1 MSRPIFAPAPAP
13 TPAPPLATDLAS
25 AGDGP
30 QARLCVRLNGQPV
43 QLPQGSS
50 LAALLAQCA
59 AELDPGHCA
68 TAVNGGFV
76 PRAARPATP
85 LRDGDAITTFQAIVG
100 G

>member
-1 MSRPIFAPAPAP
+1 MSIRTPAAPAPAGGN
-13 TPAPPLATDLAS
+13 TARAT
-25 AGDGP
+25 
-30 QARLCVRLNGQPV
+30 LCVHLNGQPLQV
-43 QLPQGSS
+43 PVGTD
-50 LAALLAQCA
+50 LAALLAQSA
-59 AELDPGHCA
+59 ADLDPRHCA